1 MQTQLAPTQFASQ
14 PTVVLA
20 APLVVEGFRS
30 IGCDVMAA
38 TGFPAQLLTIAMTV
52 RPTVVLIHSDGRNLE
67 ALQGCIQPVRSLLR
81 SARIIV
87 LLPQASHAQAQREFA
102 DLDVEVTS
110 DASDATTLRL
120 LLGVGFAAPCLLTR
134 REVEVLELAARG
146 LTNQAIARRL
156 GLQTNTVK
164 NYLRAVHR
172 KFGAKSRTEA
182 VMIAA
187 RAGYPVLPLR

>member
-1 MQTQLAPTQFASQ
+1 MQTPLALTPLTSQ

-30 IGCDVMAA
+30 IGCDVVAA
-38 TGFPAQLLTIAMTV
+38 TGFPAQLLNLAMRV
-52 RPTVVLIHSDGRNLE
+52 RPTVVLVHSDGRDLP
-67 ALQGCIQPVRSLLR
+67 ALQVCLNQVRGLLR
-81 SARIIV
+81 SARIV
-87 LLPQASHAQAQREFA
+87 VFLPQASHARALIEFA
-102 DLDVEVTS
+102 DIEVEMAS
-110 DASDATTLRL
+110 DASDATALRL
-120 LLGVGFAAPCLLTR
+120 LLGVGFAAPSLLTR
-134 REVEVLELAARG
+134 REVEVLELAALG

-172 KFGAKSRTEA
+172 KFGARSRTEA

-187 RAGYPVLPLR
+187 RAGYPVLPVR